1 MEDIK
6 FYKYTGEP
14 NKINKD
20 LGEPVTFTGA
30 IIERFDI
37 TAPVVR
43 IKDNRATGFNYA
55 VIESLNRNYFVDN
68 VTVNGDFCIIRLSV
82 DVLTTYKDSI
92 SRATAT
98 LSESENTLPFAN
110 NRTNRDDSRPKFKKL
125 SLESENH
132 FKDDGVIVMVTLKG
146 NK

>member
-6 FYKYTGEP
+6 FYKYTGDP
-14 NKINKD
+14 NKINKN
-20 LGEPVTFTGA
+20 LGEPVTFTGE

-37 TAPVVR
+37 TTPVLR
-43 IKDNRATGFNYA
+43 IKDKGAVGFNYA
-55 VIESLNRNYFVDN
+55 VIESLHRNYFVDN
-68 VTVNGDFCIIRLSV
+68 VTVNGDVCVIRLSV
-82 DVLTTYKDSI
+82 DVLTTYKNDI
-92 SRATAT
+92 LQATAT
-98 LSESENTLPFAN
+98 LSESENTQLFVN
-110 NRTNRDDSRPKFKKL
+110 NRTNRYDVRPKFKKL